1 MRLFNWIALILILSN
16 NINAQGFDDI
26 ARYSQ
31 IGTPGTAYSSGLG
44 GAIGAVGG
52 DFSSVSV
59 NPAGIGLYRKSEFAG
74 SLAVFN
80 YSNKASYYGTQT
92 RDRKFNLNIPNLNL
106 VLHFPTV
113 NRLKTNGW
121 MSSTLAF
128 GFNRSNSFHQ
138 MTTIRGINSE
148 SSILNAFAAEAGSS
162 LPDKL
167 QFSSPYSADLAW
179 QTYLIDT
186 LRNPDGSLGYSS
198 FSGPINGGATQR
210 DAIES
215 SGKFSQSSISFAA
228 NHSNRLYLGATIGIR
243 RIVYNETRTY
253 SETNETDSI
262 INFNNLNYTTNKTD
276 KGTSLTFNLGAIYR
290 VVDWLRLGAAAS
302 IPLDFNIN
310 RSYNANLSSSLSFG
324 EYSFS
329 SAEANYSY
337 KLRQATRFT
346 GSAAFIIKKNG
357 LISIDYETVNNTRN
371 ALISNEATYDKINE
385 NIPSKFAI
393 SNNVRIGAE
402 ARFDDSYVRGGFQM
416 IGSPLLNKTAIN
428 QMNNISIG
436 GGFRSDDYFFD
447 IAYVLGLQK
456 TEYYPY
462 SPNLTALK
470 PAQLNIQ
477 RHTLVFTIGSRF

>member
-1 MRLFNWIALILILSN
+1 MSDILTMVTRKSSSPN
-16 NINAQGFDDI
+16 NRNVELCNSTANLVAYFPMNE
-26 ARYSQ
+26 
-31 IGTPGTAYSSGLG
+31 GTPVATNTANTSISSYGNTFGTGVLNGFTLSGSTSNFVTGKPLG
-44 GAIGAVGG
+44 AGL
-52 DFSSVSV
+52 SV
-59 NPAGIGLYRKSEFAG
+59 NKINLTKCNAYNWPVTNQTYNTSGTYIGRIAKVNGCDSII
-74 SLAVFN
+74 
-80 YSNKASYYGTQT
+80 
-92 RDRKFNLNIPNLNL
+92 KFNLNIPNLNL

-290 VVDWLRLGAAAS
+290 VGDWLRLGAAAS

-329 SAEANYSY
+329 SAEA
-337 KLRQATRFT
+337 AMH
-346 GSAAFIIKKNG
+346 
-357 LISIDYETVNNTRN
+357 
-371 ALISNEATYDKINE
+371 
-385 NIPSKFAI
+385 
-393 SNNVRIGAE
+393 RILL
-402 ARFDDSYVRGGFQM
+402 DSF
-416 IGSPLLNKTAIN
+416 LLNLLVRLQIPFLYLGTKT
-428 QMNNISIG
+428 
-436 GGFRSDDYFFD
+436 D
-447 IAYVLGLQK
+447 
-456 TEYYPY
+456 P
-462 SPNLTALK
+462 
-470 PAQLNIQ
+470 
-477 RHTLVFTIGSRF
+477 

>member
-1 MRLFNWIALILILSN
+1 MKLFKQVVLFLIVSN
-16 NINAQGFDDI
+16 NLSAQGFDDI

-31 IGTPGTAYSSGLG
+31 IGAPGTAYSSGMG
-44 GAIGAVGG
+44 GAIGALGA
-52 DFSSVSV
+52 DFSCVSV

-80 YSNKASYYGTQT
+80 YSNKASYYETQT
-92 RDRKFNLNIPNLNL
+92 RDRKFNFNIPNLNL

-113 NRLKTNGW
+113 NRLKTKGW

-138 MTTIRGINSE
+138 MSTIRGINTE
-148 SSILNAFAAEAGSS
+148 SSIVNAFVSEAGSS
-162 LPDKL
+162 FPGNL
-167 QFSSPYSADLAW
+167 QSSSPYSANLAW
-179 QTYLIDT
+179 NTFLIDT
-186 LRNPDGSLGYSS
+186 LRNPDGTLGYSS

-243 RIVYNETRTY
+243 RIVYNENRTY
-253 SETNETDSI
+253 TETNETDSI

-329 SAEANYSY
+329 SPEANYSY
-337 KLRQATRFT
+337 KLRQPARIT

-357 LISIDYETVNNTRN
+357 IISIDYETVNNSRN
-371 ALISNEATYDKINE
+371 LLISNEAIFDKINE
-385 NIPSKFAI
+385 QIPSKFSM
-393 SNNVRIGAE
+393 SNNLRIGAE
-402 ARFDDSYVRGGFQM
+402 ARFGDSYLRGGFQM

-428 QMNNISIG
+428 QMNNFSIG
-436 GGFRSDDYFFD
+436 GGFRNDDYFFD
-447 IAYVLGLQK
+447 IAFVLGFQK
-456 TEYYPY
+456 TQYYPY
-462 SPNLTALK
+462 SPNLTVVQ
-470 PAQLNIQ
+470 PAELNIM
-477 RHTLVFTIGSRF
+477 RRNLVFTIGSRF

>member
-1 MRLFNWIALILILSN
+1 MRLFKLIALFMILFSN
-16 NINAQGFDDI
+16 TNAQGFDDI

-31 IGTPGTAYSSGLG
+31 VGTPGTAYASGMG
-44 GAIGAVGG
+44 GAIGAVGA
-52 DFSSVSV
+52 DFSSATV

-74 SLAVFN
+74 SLAIFN

-92 RDRKFNLNIPNLNL
+92 RDRKFNFNIPNLNL

-138 MTTIRGINSE
+138 MTTIRGINTE
-148 SSILNAFAAEAGSS
+148 SSIVNAFAAEAGSS

-186 LRNPDGSLGYSS
+186 LRNPDGTLGYSS

-215 SGKFSQSSISFAA
+215 SGKFSQSSVSFAA

-262 INFNNLNYTTNKTD
+262 INFNNLNYVSNKTD

-290 VVDWLRLGAAAS
+290 VVDWLRLGAAAA

-310 RSYNANLSSSLSFG
+310 RTYNANLSSSLSFG
-324 EYSFS
+324 EFSFS
-329 SAEANYSY
+329 SPEASYSY
-337 KLRQATRFT
+337 KLRQPARIT

-357 LISIDYETVNNTRN
+357 IISIDYETVNNSRN
-371 ALISNEATYDKINE
+371 LLISNEAIFDKINE
-385 NIPSKFAI
+385 QIPSKFSI
-393 SNNVRIGAE
+393 SNNLRIGAE
-402 ARFDDSYVRGGFQM
+402 ARFGDSYLRGGFQM

-428 QMNNISIG
+428 QINNFSVG
-436 GGFRSDDYFFD
+436 GGFRNDDYFFD
-447 IAYVLGLQK
+447 IGYVLGFQK
-456 TEYYPY
+456 TQYYSY
-462 SPNLTALK
+462 SPNLTDVQ
-470 PAQLNIQ
+470 PAELSIT
-477 RHTLVFTIGSRF
+477 RHNLVFTIGSRF

>member
-1 MRLFNWIALILILSN
+1 
-16 NINAQGFDDI
+16 
-26 ARYSQ
+26 
-31 IGTPGTAYSSGLG
+31 
-44 GAIGAVGG
+44 
-52 DFSSVSV
+52 
-59 NPAGIGLYRKSEFAG
+59 
-74 SLAVFN
+74 
-80 YSNKASYYGTQT
+80 
-92 RDRKFNLNIPNLNL
+92 
-106 VLHFPTV
+106 
-113 NRLKTNGW
+113 
-121 MSSTLAF
+121 MS
-128 GFNRSNSFHQ
+128 
-138 MTTIRGINSE
+138 TIRGINSE
-148 SSILNAFAAEAGSS
+148 SSIVNAFAAEAGSS

-167 QFSSPYSADLAW
+167 QFSSPFSADLAW

-262 INFNNLNYTTNKTD
+262 INFNNLNYKTNKTD

-456 TEYYPY
+456 TQYYPY
-462 SPNLTALK
+462 SPNLTELQ